1 MPRKPMK
8 PCCHP
13 GCPKL
18 TEGRYCEEHEALH
31 RGERKSASGRGYNS
45 KWQRARKR
53 FLKEHPLC
61 CKCEE
66 EGKYVRATIVDHIK
80 PHRGDPILFWD
91 EENWQPLCKHHH
103 DVKTMTEDRYQEY
116 RYWLEIPDNGGG
128 IKSLQIC
135 WTLTAAP
142 SNVNF
147 RRIKQGG

>member
-91 EENWQPLCKHHH
+91 TLLAVRRGRLFQKQHPPRLHGIHRFHWQI
-103 DVKTMTEDRYQEY
+103 RYQKRLREPV
-116 RYWLEIPDNGGG
+116 RLPARPITEAQILE
-128 IKSLQIC
+128 
-135 WTLTAAP
+135 
-142 SNVNF
+142 V
-147 RRIKQGG
+147 RHVH

>member
-66 EGKYVRATIVDHIK
+66 EGKYVIATIVDHIK

-116 RYWLEIPDNGGG
+116 RY
-128 IKSLQIC
+128 
-135 WTLTAAP
+135 
-142 SNVNF
+142 
-147 RRIKQGG
+147 

>member
-31 RGERKSASGRGYNS
+31 RGERKSAAGRGYNS

-80 PHRGDPILFWD
+80 PHRGDPKMCIRDRMEFSQPALLSD
-91 EENWQPLCKHHH
+91 EEIAEVLSKADALKKWA
-103 DVKTMTEDRYQEY
+103 E
-116 RYWLEIPDNGGG
+116 EIYTYAQNEACLLYTSYF
-128 IKSLQIC
+128 I
-135 WTLTAAP
+135 
-142 SNVNF
+142 F
-147 RRIKQGG
+147 

>member
-13 GCPKL
+13 DCPKL

-103 DVKTMTEDRYQEY
+103 DVKTMTEDRYQKY
-116 RYWLEIPDNGGG
+116 RY
-128 IKSLQIC
+128 
-135 WTLTAAP
+135 
-142 SNVNF
+142 
-147 RRIKQGG
+147 

>member
-1 MPRKPMK
+1 MK

-31 RGERKSASGRGYNS
+31 RGERKSSSGRGYNS

-66 EGKYVRATIVDHIK
+66 EGKYVRATVVDHIK
-80 PHRGDPILFWD
+80 PHRGDPILFSLT
-91 EENWQPLCKHHH
+91 PKGTIA
-103 DVKTMTEDRYQEY
+103 KA
-116 RYWLEIPDNGGG
+116 GGG
-128 IKSLQIC
+128 ASHSNLQPYIVC
-135 WTLTAAP
+135 YMWKRTA
-142 SNVNF
+142 
-147 RRIKQGG
+147 

>member
-18 TEGRYCEEHEALH
+18 TEGRYCEEHEAFTVENGKVH
-31 RGERKSASGRGYNS
+31 RDVVITVSGSGRG
-45 KWQRARKR
+45 KR

-80 PHRGDPILFWD
+80 PHRGDPILFGM
-91 EENWQPLCKHHH
+91 K
-103 DVKTMTEDRYQEY
+103 K
-116 RYWLEIPDNGGG
+116 IG
-128 IKSLQIC
+128 SLYANI
-135 WTLTAAP
+135 
-142 SNVNF
+142 
-147 RRIKQGG
+147 IMM